1 METPIS
7 LEAARSFNTVGA
19 ATLIIPDYI
28 DRRSLRKN
36 TRMRLW
42 RRGLDGTTRSF
53 GDTEWFLRKIR
64 HSYNDQ
70 TYTLEFE
77 DALSL
82 LAFRLVAYTSETP
95 YADKTLEEFGLIV
108 PDDSLRI
115 DNMMRAYVRENYG
128 ALALDANRINSLISI
143 EEDKNLGPY
152 GDQKASWKLLSD
164 TLSGLANMS
173 AEKGLE
179 LFYDFVPQPDGTFMF
194 KVWDKI
200 RNVDR
205 GSDSF
210 SILTLSEELNHLTE
224 VEEIEDY
231 SEIGTYAYVLG
242 YDSGPSQIIVER
254 SNDLEIANDPFGRI
268 EFTEE
273 APDIDV
279 DRVLENIG
287 DAALR
292 GKRPKRTVSARVVE
306 GTGIVY
312 GRDYNYGDRVMIHVG
327 TRKYNCHV
335 KAVRTRWAE
344 GQEDLEVRLD
354 GYEEDAFPTFPN
366 IPAEDENLAP
376 LVDAGPDQN
385 VDETEPEAPNFGL
398 VEGQE
403 IIAGIDADGGI
414 IFRTADFLDPSP
426 TWEEMAYLYAD
437 DDEIGTAFNFVVDP
451 FSPLYRGVLV
461 EDAERPLPIFGVYEV
476 GPDDYELGE
485 PSNTGSA
492 GVFAQ
497 ESEGNPNPSMNKFL
511 QIYPPANAVRVVVQ
525 GSWVATYTK
534 TGGSVGGILNMW
546 ENSVD
551 GLSRNSD
558 FVFTAPAAN
567 ETASGSWTAEYFLDV
582 PEGDWIGNREDAEA
596 TPLVREEPSI
606 SYEMYVNSAGPLV
619 TTTIDTAIRVK
630 EIEMDDGTIY
640 TPVLA
645 GSVNGWVVDRHR
657 VWRISDI
664 FGDEPR
670 ADKQYSFVDSAEQE
684 ADDAQQRI
692 IAASFGRFE
701 EAESDNPWLMVLSVY
716 DNAADGVRPYD
727 GWRIVY
733 SRDAGL
739 TWSDEI
745 LVTPF
750 HKTGAG
756 DVSGLTNLSLWL
768 SPRIPGLAFLMAA
781 QATAAHPVAMMCY
794 QTQDWGETWT
804 SLSSPAVDEVNGWGG
819 TIHVP
824 WEDNDD
830 QAIVYHGAFTHNA
843 PSLWR
848 LKRVEGAVVTDVS
861 PVTGGRTYG
870 AFRGLFGIRAHD
882 LNRQRV
888 LACVSTGHTTSDP
901 SQEYYAVFISDDAG
915 DTWTLVEG
923 PEEAADFYAWGGWE
937 AAFAGDNMD
946 IVYIW
951 GGAPGEDS
959 KVISYSDDFGASVD
973 DKSGNLDATYY
984 TANSRP
990 TGFVGIVG
998 GTA

>member
-312 GRDYNYGDRVMIHVG
+312 GRDYNYGDRVLIHVG

-366 IPAEDENLAP
+366 IPAEDENVAP
-376 LVDAGPDQN
+376 VVDAGPDQEIGGGEIDLSGSATDDGLPDPPSALTYLWTKISGPGTVVFGDATN
-385 VDETEPEAPNFGL
+385 PVTTAILSVPGVYVLRLTANDSDLTGFDELTVTIEESTFTPPLPGDPSVYYGDMAAYIIWNQEHIGRTWDLQAASPVWENIGSTTVPDFTGDIEDLLYMHVDENTVGVWLLTTDGVWFCPDIMAANPSWVSKLTLATVIAADAAPAVGTIMFG
-398 VEGQE
+398 GM
-403 IIAGIDADGGI
+403 
-414 IFRTADFLDPSP
+414 FHYWS
-426 TWEEMAYLYAD
+426 
-437 DDEIGTAFNFVVDP
+437 
-451 FSPLYRGVLV
+451 
-461 EDAERPLPIFGVYEV
+461 LPGHLIVTTTLTNEN
-476 GPDDYELGE
+476 DDYLHAYFWVTEDYGANWTQVDMNMFTFTSDSATRCYYTVGKHSMNVFRSA
-485 PSNTGSA
+485 PGTIWCMRANGRTGTGSGDTA
-492 GVFAQ
+492 VFKSVDLGYTWTKEHLFPAWTAAQ
-497 ESEGNPNPSMNKFL
+497 NL
-511 QIYPPANAVRVVVQ
+511 
-525 GSWVATYTK
+525 
-534 TGGSVGGILNMW
+534 GGILNPFPSIGDPSYLGRAGTLS
-546 ENSVD
+546 SVQN
-551 GLSRNSD
+551 LYIS
-558 FVFTAPAAN
+558 
-567 ETASGSWTAEYFLDV
+567 
-582 PEGDWIGNREDAEA
+582 EDAWATATLTAKPVGYTNLWNFNRVNKRTFDQTHVIALWRVSTSGDISLFESFDKGATWILLEA
-596 TPLVREEPSI
+596 ALNARSVPPNGWPPDVDQWVLI
-606 SYEMYVNSAGPLV
+606 NSAEDGS
-619 TTTIDTAIRVK
+619 A
-630 EIEMDDGTIY
+630 GTIRL
-640 TPVLA
+640 TL
-645 GSVNGWVVDRHR
+645 
-657 VWRISDI
+657 
-664 FGDEPR
+664 
-670 ADKQYSFVDSAEQE
+670 
-684 ADDAQQRI
+684 
-692 IAASFGRFE
+692 
-701 EAESDNPWLMVLSVY
+701 DN
-716 DNAADGVRPYD
+716 
-727 GWRIVY
+727 
-733 SRDAGL
+733 
-739 TWSDEI
+739 
-745 LVTPF
+745 F
-750 HKTGAG
+750 
-756 DVSGLTNLSLWL
+756 
-768 SPRIPGLAFLMAA
+768 
-781 QATAAHPVAMMCY
+781 AT
-794 QTQDWGETWT
+794 
-804 SLSSPAVDEVNGWGG
+804 L
-819 TIHVP
+819 
-824 WEDNDD
+824 
-830 QAIVYHGAFTHNA
+830 
-843 PSLWR
+843 L
-848 LKRVEGAVVTDVS
+848 
-861 PVTGGRTYG
+861 
-870 AFRGLFGIRAHD
+870 
-882 LNRQRV
+882 
-888 LACVSTGHTTSDP
+888 
-901 SQEYYAVFISDDAG
+901 
-915 DTWTLVEG
+915 
-923 PEEAADFYAWGGWE
+923 
-937 AAFAGDNMD
+937 
-946 IVYIW
+946 
-951 GGAPGEDS
+951 
-959 KVISYSDDFGASVD
+959 
-973 DKSGNLDATYY
+973 DKSGNLD
-984 TANSRP
+984 
-990 TGFVGIVG
+990 VVMVG
-998 GTA
+998 GWAANTGDGFALPRVAPND